1 MNNLF
6 LDPQLAF
13 NLSRFCAYFAVGM
26 AAIGS
31 LIGCCHAG
39 AAALA
44 CWKRA
49 YQENKPA
56 AFVLSIFAGAP
67 LSQTIYA
74 MILMMMLAGK
84 TSQENPQ
91 LLSHLCMGVFGGV
104 ILMVSGIYQGKI
116 GAYACDMFSSANN
129 KGFGNAITVVGIVET
144 VALFAT
150 IFAAMAI

>member
-1 MNNLF
+1 MNSL
-6 LDPQLAF
+6 LHDPQLAYH
-13 NLSRFCAYFAVGM
+13 LSLLSAYLAVGLT
-26 AAIGS
+26 AIGS

-39 AAALA
+39 AAALG

-49 YQENKPA
+49 YQDNKPA

-74 MILMMMLAGK
+74 MILMMMLTAK
-84 TSQENPQ
+84 TTPENPV
-91 LLSHLCMGVFGGV
+91 LFSHFCMGFFGGLL
-104 ILMVSGIYQGKI
+104 LMVAALYQGKI
-116 GAYACDMFSSANN
+116 GALACDMFSATN

-144 VALFAT
+144 VGLFAT

>member
-1 MNNLF
+1 MNSIFN
-6 LDPQLAF
+6 DPQLAYH
-13 NLSRFCAYFAVGM
+13 LSKFGAYLAVGL
-26 AAIGS
+26 AAFGS
-31 LIGCCHAG
+31 MIGCCHAG
-39 AAALA
+39 AAALG

-74 MILMMMLAGK
+74 MILLMMLTGK
-84 TSQENPQ
+84 STPEDPV
-91 LLSHLCMGVFGGV
+91 LISHFLMGLFGG
-104 ILMVSGIYQGKI
+104 ILLLAAAIYQGKI
-116 GAYACDMFSSANN
+116 GAVACDMYSSTN

-144 VALFAT
+144 VGLFAI

>member
-6 LDPQLAF
+6 NDPQLAYH
-13 NLSRFCAYFAVGM
+13 LSLFGAYLAV
-26 AAIGS
+26 ALTAVGS

-44 CWKRA
+44 CWKRS

-67 LSQTIYA
+67 LTQTIYA
-74 MILMMMLAGK
+74 VILMMMLNGK
-84 TSQENPQ
+84 ATVENPMF
-91 LLSHLCMGVFGGV
+91 LSHFFMGLFGG
-104 ILMVSGIYQGKI
+104 ILLLIAAIYQGKI
-116 GAYACDMFSSANN
+116 GALACDMFSGANN
-129 KGFGNAITVVGIVET
+129 KGFGNAVTVVGIVET
-144 VALFAT
+144 VGLFAT